1 MPNTANEIHNK
12 RAFHNPTWVETD
24 ETRQVARDYA
34 AEARCR
40 AYAAARQQA
49 WREGREVAFLLAH
62 PETSS
67 SEYRG

>member
-1 MPNTANEIHNK
+1 MNANEIHNK

-24 ETRQVARDYA
+24 ETRKVERDYA

-40 AYAAARQQA
+40 AWLAARQQA
-49 WREGREVAFLLAH
+49 WREGKEVEFLAAQ
-62 PETSS
+62 PADKN